1 MHVQTGIN
9 LSEIYKIDALPV
21 ETLATYQLLDTSE
34 TNGCVSSEARTTD
47 LILNLEA
54 ARVIINSARLW
65 VNWIISVQKI
75 TVKDFP
81 DHPYELTVHVSAPGM
96 NYNIEMETLDQTIE
110 WDAGNGTFTL
120 RARQAYDIS
129 IEAFIYYLDTLD
141 DLISAIS
148 NL

>member
-81 DHPYELTVHVSAPGM
+81 DHPY
-96 NYNIEMETLDQTIE
+96 
-110 WDAGNGTFTL
+110 
-120 RARQAYDIS
+120 
-129 IEAFIYYLDTLD
+129 
-141 DLISAIS
+141 
-148 NL
+148 

>member
-1 MHVQTGIN
+1 
-9 LSEIYKIDALPV
+9 
-21 ETLATYQLLDTSE
+21 
-34 TNGCVSSEARTTD
+34 
-47 LILNLEA
+47 
-54 ARVIINSARLW
+54 
-65 VNWIISVQKI
+65 
-75 TVKDFP
+75 
-81 DHPYELTVHVSAPGM
+81 M